1 VKKQIWIVMIVLAM
15 VFISACG
22 GNDNGDTTQ
31 EEIEEPKIL
40 EVQFDLPETA
50 DVNES
55 IELKATVTYGDELVE
70 DADEVIF
77 EHWEQGNE
85 DDSTMLEAD
94 NNGDGTYT
102 AEVMFEDDGVYEIY
116 AHTTARDMHT
126 MPKKSVAIGDA
137 ESQEADDEHHDDE
150 SHDHGEHAEGF
161 DMHFVNPEDVQA
173 GQETDLTVHLQLDDE
188 MLEGA
193 RVRYEITSDD
203 DPDMH
208 EWVDADEFESGVYS
222 AVYAFEENGAYDIM
236 IHVEN
241 DDGLH
246 EHEEHQVEVK

>member
-1 VKKQIWIVMIVLAM
+1 VKKQIWITVITFAM
-15 VFISACG
+15 VFVSACG
-22 GNDNGDTTQ
+22 GSDNQDTAQ
-31 EEIEEPKIL
+31 EEADEPKIL

-50 DVNES
+50 DVNET

-70 DADEVIF
+70 DAAEVIF

-85 DDSTMLEAD
+85 DDSTMVEA
-94 NNGDGTYT
+94 NNNEDGTYT
-102 AEVMFEDDGVYEIY
+102 AEVIFEEDGLYEIY

-137 ESQEADDEHHDDE
+137 ESQEADDEHHEDD

-161 DMHFVNPEDVQA
+161 ELHFENPENVQA
-173 GQETDLTVHLQLDDE
+173 GQETDLTVQLQLDNE
-188 MLEGA
+188 PLEDA

-203 DPDMH
+203 YPDMH
-208 EWVDADEFESGVYS
+208 EWVDTEEFEAGEYNVAYT
-222 AVYAFEENGAYDIM
+222 FEESGSYDIM
-236 IHVEN
+236 MHVEN

-246 EHEEHQVEVK
+246 EHEEHRVEVD